1 MLRLIPKS
9 PEQVSEVRDLY
20 HSTKDVRI
28 RTRAQIILLAFDGKS
43 PPTIAQIVDLDPES
57 VRRHMK
63 RYRDEGIAGLAD
75 RERTGRPRTATP
87 EYVELALATVR
98 RRPRALGLNFSIWTL
113 DRLLDYLEEK
123 TQMRV
128 SDETLRTHLRANGI
142 SFSRP
147 QHKVSSPDD
156 QYVEKKG
163 DRRYTRQPS
172 AW

>member
-1 MLRLIPKS
+1 MFRLIPTS
-9 PEQVSEVRDLY
+9 PEQVTEVRDLY

-43 PPTIAQIVDLDPES
+43 PPAIAKIVDLDPES

-63 RYRDEGIAGLAD
+63 RYRDEGISGLAD
-75 RERTGRPRTATP
+75 RERKGRPRLATP

-98 RRPRALGLNFSIWTL
+98 RRPRALGLTFSVWTL

-123 TQMRV
+123 TQIRV
-128 SDETLRTHLRANGI
+128 SDETLRTHLRANGV

-163 DRRYTRQPS
+163 DRRCTRQSS